1 MKKHRVHAIMED
13 AKRVQESLGANLT
26 PQRCIT
32 AVARRVL
39 LDGPY
44 FWNGRRIN
52 PVGKS
57 LGAGV
62 WEIRNKEV
70 EG

>member
-1 MKKHRVHAIMED
+1 MNARRAHLILEA
-13 AKRVQESLGANLT
+13 AKRVQERLGSTLL

-32 AVARRVL
+32 AVARRVFF
-39 LDGPY
+39 DGPY
-44 FWNGRRIN
+44 FWNGRHIN

-62 WEIRNKEV
+62 WEIRHE
-70 EG
+70 EGEG

>member
-1 MKKHRVHAIMED
+1 MSAYTPRFLKEEAQQ
-13 AKRVQESLGANLT
+13 VQASLGSTLL

-32 AVARRVL
+32 AVARRVF

-44 FWNGRRIN
+44 FWNGRHIN

-62 WEIRNKEV
+62 WEIRHEEV